1 MLKREIYLSKIR
13 GFYNSDLIKILVGIR
28 RSGKSVI
35 LKQII
40 EELKCDNVDNEHIIY
55 INFEYIENEYLCD
68 YIKLNDYIKN
78 NVKDNKMYYIFM
90 DEVQNVHEFERV
102 VNSLRASLNNVSI
115 FLTGSNSSMLSNELS
130 TVLSGRY
137 VSFTI
142 YPLSYSEYI
151 DLTKKEVG
159 NPSFDNYLKWGGLPN
174 VTEFNNNDNIRNY
187 LQSVFDSIILRDVVE
202 RLKLTDTILFN
213 QILEYLID
221 TTGREFSATNIIN
234 YLKSEGRVVSP
245 KTLYAYIE
253 ALCNALIISKVYRYD
268 IHGKAILKT
277 LNKYFMTDFGIAQ
290 IRNSNF
296 EINKTM
302 LLENVVYNEL
312 LVRGYNVHIG
322 KTKKGEVDFIAIKN
336 NKVSYFQVSYLLN
349 NEETLKREFNAFECI
364 KDNYPKYV
372 LSLDELDFSK
382 DGIIHFNLINW
393 LTK

>member
-40 EELKCDNVDNEHIIY
+40 EELKNDNVDNQHIVY

-78 NVKDNKMYYIFM
+78 MVCDNKMYYIFM
-90 DEVQNVHEFERV
+90 DEVQNVNKFERV

-142 YPLSYSEYI
+142 YPLSYKEYI
-151 DLTKKEVG
+151 ELTNKKIEK
-159 NPSFDNYLKWGGLPN
+159 NSFDDYLKWGGLPN
-174 VTEFNNNDNIRNY
+174 VTEFNNNDNKRNY

-245 KTLYAYIE
+245 KTLYSYIE

-322 KTKKGEVDFIAIKN
+322 KTKKGEIDFIAIKN
-336 NKVSYFQVSYLLN
+336 NKVSYFQVAYLLN
-349 NEETLKREFNAFECI
+349 NEDTLEREFNAFNCI
-364 KDNYPKYV
+364 KDNFPKYV

-382 DGIIHFNLINW
+382 NGIIHFNLIKW
-393 LTK
+393 LIK